1 MSSFAS
7 FLFCSVFEIRFQ
19 IWFTYAIFIHQASHW
34 CKLVYGKIVSN
45 FIRRKTEMIYF
56 QIYSSHVRVRFQPTD
71 DIFPRSYLKLNKNDF
86 SLFVFFI
93 CREENYETFSLFF
106 DLAGTGLKN
115 LDLDYTKQLVNT
127 LKAYYP
133 NALNYIFVFELPWIL
148 TGNDRFKFVWHQFE
162 NGDQIESWRI

>member
-1 MSSFAS
+1 MGNFRYGFNFISTCVFPLLMSSFAS

-71 DIFPRSYLKLNKNDF
+71 DIFPRLYLKLNKNDF
-86 SLFVFFI
+86 SL
-93 CREENYETFSLFF
+93 LFF
-106 DLAGTGLKN
+106 HLQRRKLRNVFAIFRFGWNGIEKFRFGLH
-115 LDLDYTKQLVNT
+115 
-127 LKAYYP
+127 KAARQY
-133 NALNYIFVFELPWIL
+133 AKGLLSECIELHFRVWIAMDF
-148 TGNDRFKFVWHQFE
+148 DR
-162 NGDQIESWRI
+162 